1 MENTMSEV
9 LSVRLPAGTV
19 KNLKLLACR
28 LSLEQNREIRW
39 TTLLKQA
46 IDRLLQ
52 DEGSE
57 PIYGLPVIRRGSP
70 DAE

>member
-1 MENTMSEV
+1 MSEV
-9 LSVRLPAGTV
+9 LSVRLPKGTV
-19 KNLKLLACR
+19 TQLKLLACR
-28 LSLEQNREIRW
+28 LSVEQNREIRW

-57 PIYGLPVIRRGSP
+57 PIYGKRVIRHAQS
-70 DAE
+70 ETE